1 MHQRYLTRKFKQM
14 EYFVKVKTST
24 ETYAFCAKGSILGF
38 ISVSNFNAVRPV
50 EEILNE
56 KIAFAKQDLDN
67 SFQ

>member
-1 MHQRYLTRKFKQM
+1 M